1 MTMVI
6 LDDEIL
12 VVLNGNA
19 NMEHFFLYLLLESSD
34 GVLIRSYADMSNDT
48 GLSQQVIRS
57 CLAKFKQAGICLTD
71 TNKQTRRGITRNV
84 LQITVCNIDNYI
96 TSKKPKKQGRS
107 KESNNDEQPK
117 TLTVAEKQADME
129 KRKKDF
135 GLTLQPYA
143 EQYGRQMLSEFYRYW
158 TEPNKSGTKMKF
170 ELERTWSLSGRLATW
185 AGNQRV
191 FSNGKQ
197 TYNGSGSTTEQ
208 RLNDAASLIMQ
219 LRQEG
224 VESSD

>member
-1 MTMVI
+1 MVI

-191 FSNGKQ
+191 FNNGKQ
-197 TYNGSGSTTEQ
+197 TYNGSGSTTAE
-208 RLNDAASLIMQ
+208 RLDSAASLIAR
-219 LRQEG
+219 LRAEG
-224 VESSD
+224 TESDD